1 MPSEKD
7 NYNGLEDRCDLFGPE
22 ENVLFVGRRQREYL
36 VRLIP
41 GSQVR
46 LKGESFAVEEIIG
59 LPVGSSIVTPQNQ
72 AYLALRPTLVER
84 IMNMPRAAQI
94 IYPKDLALILLWADI
109 RPGAKV
115 VEIGV
120 GHGAMTMA
128 LVRAVGPEGSVVSYE
143 IRQDFARR
151 TQGNLR
157 RFIGSTPWWRIKLA
171 NPAEAGLDE
180 TGQDA
185 IIVDMPTPWEVA
197 GAIIGALAPGGTAI
211 FFLPNVP
218 QVVRLVE
225 ELKSSGKFAHFETME
240 SILRPWRIE
249 ERSVRPEMQMA
260 GHTGFITK
268 VRRKLGEVVRL
279 KRTGA

>member
-1 MPSEKD
+1 MPSEED
-7 NYNGLEDRCDLFGPE
+7 NYNGLEDRPDLFGPE

-46 LKGESFAVEEIIG
+46 LKGESFAAEEIIG

-72 AYLALRPTLVER
+72 AYLALRPTLIER

-128 LVRAVGPEGSVVSYE
+128 LVRSVGPEGSVVSYE
-143 IRQDFARR
+143 IRKDFARR
-151 TQGNLR
+151 TKNNLR
-157 RFIGSTPWWRIKLA
+157 RFLGDAPWWEIKLA
-171 NPAEAGLDE
+171 NPAEAGIDEKGLD
-180 TGQDA
+180 A
-185 IIVDMPTPWEVA
+185 AIVDVPAPWEVVE
-197 GAIIGALAPGGTAI
+197 AIVGALAPGGTAI

-218 QVVRLVE
+218 QVVHLVE

-240 SILRPWRIE
+240 SIHRPWRIE
-249 ERSVRPEMQMA
+249 ERSVRPEMQIA

>member
-1 MPSEKD
+1 MPSEED
-7 NYNGLEDRCDLFGPE
+7 NYNGLETKPDLFGPE
-22 ENVLFVGRRQREYL
+22 ENVLFIGRRQREYL

-41 GSQVR
+41 GSQIR
-46 LKGESFAVEEIIG
+46 LKGESFAAEEIIG

-72 AYLALRPTLVER
+72 AYLALRPTLIER

-109 RPGAKV
+109 QPGAKV

-128 LVRAVGPEGSVVSYE
+128 LVRSVGPEGSVVSYE
-143 IRQDFARR
+143 IRKDFARR
-151 TQGNLR
+151 TKNNLR
-157 RFIGSTPWWRIKLA
+157 RFLGDAPWWEIKLA
-171 NPAEAGLDE
+171 NPAEAGIDEKGLD
-180 TGQDA
+180 A
-185 IIVDMPTPWEVA
+185 AIVDVPAPWEVV
-197 GAIIGALAPGGTAI
+197 GAIVGALAPGGTAI

-225 ELKSSGKFAHFETME
+225 ELKSGGKFAHFETME
-240 SILRPWRIE
+240 SIHRPWRIE
-249 ERSVRPEMQMA
+249 ERSVRPEMQIA